1 MRRTEQD
8 FKAEVLRRSEIFKKQ
23 RKKRL
28 LKLATSLGCIALL
41 ILALPMLKLGMG
53 GSAEKSDS
61 SVFDSLYGN
70 GAPEAPAAE
79 QKSESFV
86 IGATGAAPMDAEPGE
101 MAPPED
107 GTVSDMTVWCIAPDG
122 TEDEGRVRDPQ
133 KLEIIVSALR
143 AFEDTPVDKSQ
154 MEGISEEEGNTVYI
168 VTFTEY
174 DGETDDLIRHTF
186 QFYPQ
191 YHALWYAFDGGYWV
205 GQDEQAAKQL
215 LEALQDE

>member
-8 FKAEVLRRSEIFKKQ
+8 FKAEVFRRSEIFKKQ
-23 RKKRL
+23 RKKRI
-28 LKLATSLGCIALL
+28 LKLAASLGCIALL

-61 SVFDSLYGN
+61 AVFDSLYGN

-107 GTVSDMTVWCIAPDG
+107 SAVSDMTVFRIHPDG
-122 TEDEGRVRDPQ
+122 TTDEWSVGDAA
-133 KLEIIVSALR
+133 KLTAIVEALQ
-143 AFEDTPVDKSQ
+143 AFEDAPVLDA
-154 MEGISEEEGNTVYI
+154 EPERISEEDGAVYI
-168 VTFTEY
+168 ITFIVCDEQEADSKRRTY
-174 DGETDDLIRHTF
+174 KFDPD
-186 QFYPQ
+186 YN
-191 YHALWYAFDGGYWV
+191 ALGCAFDGNYWIR
-205 GQDEQAAKQL
+205 QDDQAAKLL
-215 LEALQDE
+215 LEVLQNQ